1 MTALRIISPGGYTT
15 IQDRGRFG
23 FQHVG
28 IPVSGVLDA
37 FAFALANFLAGNP
50 DNTPVMEITVM
61 GPSLEIR
68 KEMDLALTGAQMGIS
83 VNGVPMD
90 QWASIR
96 VRPGDLVTI
105 GQVRAGCRAYLA
117 FGGGI
122 RVPEIMGSFST
133 YVGGKIG
140 GFKGRPL
147 RKEDLLETGDSPLL
161 ARPRALPPSLVP
173 VYSSEPVIRAI
184 PGPQADYFDTGLNTL
199 FQSEY
204 TVTVK
209 ADRMGYR
216 LQGEPIPI
224 KSGMPKSIVS
234 EPSMPGGIQIP
245 ADEQP
250 IILLVEQT
258 VGGYAKIATVI
269 SSDLPLVAQTTPG
282 DTLRFASVDLNIAH
296 GIILEEKNRINTI
309 KQRIEAL

>member
-1 MTALRIISPGGYTT
+1 
-15 IQDRGRFG
+15 
-23 FQHVG
+23 VG
-28 IPVSGVLDA
+28 IPVSGALDN
-37 FAFALANFLAGNP
+37 FAFTLANFLAGNP
-50 DNTPVMEITVM
+50 YNTPVMEITVM

-68 KEMDLALTGAQMGIS
+68 KEMDIALTGAQMGIS
-83 VNGVPMD
+83 VNGVPLD

-147 RKEDLLETGDSPLL
+147 QKEDLLETGDSSLL
-161 ARPRALPPSLVP
+161 TRPRVLPPSLVP

-224 KSGMPKSIVS
+224 KKGMPKSIVS

-282 DTLRFASVDLNIAH
+282 DTLRFESIDLNTAH
-296 GIILEEKNRINTI
+296 GLILEEKNRVTAI
-309 KQRIEAL
+309 KKRIEAL